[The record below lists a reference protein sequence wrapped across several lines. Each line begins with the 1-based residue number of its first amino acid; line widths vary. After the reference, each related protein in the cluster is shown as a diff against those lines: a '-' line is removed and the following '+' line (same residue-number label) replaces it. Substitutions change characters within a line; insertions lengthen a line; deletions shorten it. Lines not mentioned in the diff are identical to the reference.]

1 MSATVIIPTTGSPE
15 LKDAIESVLNQ
26 SYKDTICYVVI
37 DGDEHNDKV
46 NKIIESMNPAIWD
59 KIKIAYLPINVGAK
73 GFYGHRVYAAFTH
86 LVNTDYVMYLDQDNW
101 LYQSHVAKCIETI
114 ETRNLDWCYS
124 LRKIH
129 KKNGDFACFDDCES
143 LGKWPTYHG
152 INHIDTNTYFIKTSI
167 ATKIA
172 SVWHGGWGQDRVFLQ
187 AVTQH
192 FPKWDCTNEYTVSYR
207 VDGGKGS
214 VSEEFFIN
222 GNAVMNERYDG
233 KFPWRTKTLT

>member
-1 MSATVIIPTTGSPE
+1 MSATVIIPTTGSAE
-15 LKDAIESVLNQ
+15 FHHALKSVLDQ
-26 SYKDTICYVVI
+26 TYDTKCYVVC
-37 DGDEHNDKV
+37 DGPDFTYAVRNHVQSFKDHPKFKNINV
-46 NKIIESMNPAIWD
+46 CN
-59 KIKIAYLPINVGAK
+59 LPINVGAK
-73 GFYGHRVYAAFTH
+73 GFYGHRVYASFTH
-86 LVNTDYVMYLDQDNW
+86 LVDTDYVMYLDQDNW

-143 LGKWPTYHG
+143 LGKWQTYHG
-152 INHIDTNTYFIKTSI
+152 IHHIDTNSYCLKTDI
-167 ATKIA
+167 AVKLA

-222 GNAVMNERYDG
+222 GNQIMNEKYNG
-233 KFPWRTKTLT
+233 IFPWRTKTLT